1 MNVKIF
7 LSIFDVLRKF
17 SEISHKIPP
26 TLLKNINL

>member
-17 SEISHKIPP
+17 SKISHKILPCAV
-26 TLLKNINL
+26 KKH